1 MLDSSKVMLGN
12 KEEYEEF
19 GLYRNITLDYDRIL
33 EFCPLYDEIRKQLKK
48 RYFIS
53 MSKVQEEFE
62 RNYRDTYVYR
72 VLKNNLSE
80 SDVLKLMSSS
90 MNYNYLFNK
99 LKFNQVKK
107 EAIKLCDLID
117 YIGHYPATYPVPTD
131 DEKNLKL
138 EKMLEQYDIMV
149 RYRLGDYNKMQILS
163 DDVFRLIEALK
174 EHLNILSYL
183 DKLLYENNDWM
194 FWNSFYNNKS
204 FEVLDVLPG
213 VDLSVK
219 QEVGES
225 EREEAK
231 KYLRLNYGKDII

>member
-1 MLDSSKVMLGN
+1 
-12 KEEYEEF
+12 
-19 GLYRNITLDYDRIL
+19 
-33 EFCPLYDEIRKQLKK
+33 
-48 RYFIS
+48 
-53 MSKVQEEFE
+53 
-62 RNYRDTYVYR
+62 
-72 VLKNNLSE
+72 
-80 SDVLKLMSSS
+80 

-117 YIGHYPATYPVPTD
+117 YIGHYPATYPVPTV

-138 EKMLEQYDIMV
+138 EKMLEQYDIIV

-204 FEVLDVLPG
+204 LEVLDVLPG

-219 QEVGES
+219 QKVGES

>member
-1 MLDSSKVMLGN
+1 MLDSNKVMLGN
-12 KEEYEEF
+12 KKEYEEF
-19 GLYRNITLDYDRIL
+19 KRYRNISLDYDRIL
-33 EFCPLYDEIRKQLKK
+33 DFCPLYNEIREELKK

-53 MSKVQEEFE
+53 LSKVQKEFE
-62 RNYRDTYVYR
+62 ENYRDTYVYR
-72 VLKNNLSE
+72 VLKNNHSE
-80 SDVLKLMSSS
+80 SDVLKLMSAS
-90 MNYNYLFNK
+90 MNYNYFFNK

-107 EAIKLCDLID
+107 GAIKLCDLID
-117 YIGHYPATYPVPTD
+117 YIGHYPATYPVPTA

-138 EKMLEQYDIMV
+138 EKMLEQYDIIV

-194 FWNSFYNNKS
+194 FWNSFYKNNS
-204 FEVLDVLPG
+204 LEVLDVLPA
-213 VDLSVK
+213 VDLSIRQK
-219 QEVGES
+219 AGES
-225 EREEAK
+225 EREQGK

>member
-1 MLDSSKVMLGN
+1 M
-12 KEEYEEF
+12 
-19 GLYRNITLDYDRIL
+19 
-33 EFCPLYDEIRKQLKK
+33 
-48 RYFIS
+48 
-53 MSKVQEEFE
+53 
-62 RNYRDTYVYR
+62 
-72 VLKNNLSE
+72 
-80 SDVLKLMSSS
+80 
-90 MNYNYLFNK
+90 
-99 LKFNQVKK
+99 KK

-117 YIGHYPATYPVPTD
+117 YIGHYPATYPVPTV

-138 EKMLEQYDIMV
+138 EKMLEQYDIIV

-204 FEVLDVLPG
+204 LEVLDVLPG

-219 QEVGES
+219 QKVGES